1 MRVAYF
7 ATGSVSGSAP
17 GVRDRMFNLKTD
29 VMEFLNR
36 VELRGVVGKSDIN
49 AYNGNRVINFSVVTE
64 YSTRDRDGNPGSD
77 VTWFNVSAWENREVV
92 EDMDAIQK
100 GVWVELIGR
109 LRVRRYVTQD
119 NEERTVLEVVPRKVK
134 VLPREDVSMQ
144 PQRDY

>member
-1 MRVAYF
+1 M
-7 ATGSVSGSAP
+7 
-17 GVRDRMFNLKTD
+17 
-29 VMEFLNR
+29 
-36 VELRGVVGKSDIN
+36 VGKSDIN

>member
-1 MRVAYF
+1 
-7 ATGSVSGSAP
+7 
-17 GVRDRMFNLKTD
+17 MFNLKTD
-29 VMEFLNR
+29 EMEFLNR
-36 VELRGVVGKSDIN
+36 IELRGVVGRAEIN
-49 AYNGNRVINFSVVTE
+49 AYNNSRVINFSVVTE

-100 GVWVELIGR
+100 GVWVELKGR
-109 LRVRRYVTQD
+109 IRVRRYITQE
-119 NEERTVLEVVPRKVK
+119 NEERTALEVVPRKVR